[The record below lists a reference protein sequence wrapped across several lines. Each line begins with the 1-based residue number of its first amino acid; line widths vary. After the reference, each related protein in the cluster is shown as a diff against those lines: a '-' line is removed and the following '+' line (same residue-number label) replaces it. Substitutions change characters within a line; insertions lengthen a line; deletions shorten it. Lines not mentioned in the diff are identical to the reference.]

1 MYGVRETTA
10 FSLHG
15 LSVVAGT
22 LFVPW
27 ELTLKLL
34 LPALRSASRSGQ
46 EAVKAERV
54 SGLHM

>member
-1 MYGVRETTA
+1 MISQRRL
-10 FSLHG
+10 F
-15 LSVVAGT
+15 VVAGT
-22 LFVPW
+22 LFMPW
-27 ELTLKLL
+27 ELTLGLL